1 MPCAK
6 LSITN
11 NIIRKIKKKSNG
23 ICIETCANMIVIP
36 VMSVVSRVPFR
47 PNGQRIANITIY
59 WKKFKKINI
68 KTFYS
73 IIKKFNIY
81 IKNEY
86 ICCNSKH
93 KLMLELMN
101 EVNLFIDYLEIVMKW
116 ENINEEKCQI
126 YFKKEVGW
134 ETF

>member
-6 LSITN
+6 LAITN
-11 NIIRKIKKKSNG
+11 DIIRKIKKKSNG
-23 ICIETCANMIVIP
+23 ICNETSANIIVIP
-36 VMSVVSRVPFR
+36 VMSFISRVPFR
-47 PNGQRIANITIY
+47 PNGQQIANITLY
-59 WKKFKKINI
+59 WEKFKKINI

-93 KLMLELMN
+93 KLMLELIS
-101 EVNLFIDYLEIVMKW
+101 EVELFIDYVEIIMKW
-116 ENINEEKCQI
+116 ENIDEEKCQI
-126 YFKKEVGW
+126 YFKKKAGW